1 MVVVPAGQYRM
12 GSPTDEPG
20 RYGNEG
26 PMHAVTFSAP
36 FAVGR
41 YEVTFAEWDACV
53 AAGGCG
59 GYSPSDE
66 GWGRGRRPVIH
77 VNWNHAKTYVAWLS
91 QRTGHAYR
99 LPSESEW
106 EYVSRAG
113 TATAYSWGTDI
124 GVNRA
129 NCEGCG
135 SEWDDSSTA
144 PVGSF
149 QPNAW
154 GLHDVHGNVQEWT
167 EDCWNNSYVGA
178 PSDGSAWRSGA
189 CAQRLN
195 RGGSWYFDPSLLRA
209 ANRLRNTAGVR
220 SPIIGFRVAR
230 TLAP

>member
-20 RYGNEG
+20 RHGNEG

-77 VNWNHAKTYVAWLS
+77 MSWNHAKAYVAWLS
-91 QRTGHAYR
+91 QRTGQAYR
-99 LPSESEW
+99 LPTESEW
-106 EYVSRAG
+106 EYVARAG
-113 TATAYSWGTDI
+113 TATAYSWGADI

-129 NCEGCG
+129 NCQRCG
-135 SEWDDSSTA
+135 SEWDDSRTA
-144 PVGSF
+144 PVGGF
-149 QPNAW
+149 PANAW
-154 GLHDVHGNVQEWT
+154 GLHDMHGNVQEWT

-189 CAQRLN
+189 CAQRVN